1 MWVIPVKYV
10 LTQMKSIKFE
20 NKIFKL
26 FIGGSTARNA
36 CSMRR
41 YKMIYIELFLNFLV
55 IGAVSFGGGYGMIS
69 LVRETVL
76 SRGWLTES
84 EFMSFIAV
92 SESTPGPLAVNMAT
106 FIGSSQGGMLGAFMA
121 TLGVAAV
128 LKNLLKYA
136 GVNAVLSGIRP
147 CIVAMIIATAISM
160 GLNTLFGI
168 VDYTSSIAPDLR
180 SIIIFMILFAVSFL
194 LKKIWKKKLSPI
206 LMIVLSAVLGIVFWG
221 F

>member
-1 MWVIPVKYV
+1 
-10 LTQMKSIKFE
+10 
-20 NKIFKL
+20 
-26 FIGGSTARNA
+26 
-36 CSMRR
+36 
-41 YKMIYIELFLNFLV
+41 MIYIELFLNFLV

-106 FIGSSQGGMLGAFMA
+106 FIGSSQGGMFGAFMA
-121 TLGVAAV
+121 TLGVVLPSFFIILIIAAV
-128 LKNLLKYA
+128 LKNILKYA
-136 GVNAVLSGIRP
+136 GVKAVLAGIRP

-160 GLNTLFGI
+160 GLNIFIGVEKSDDAI
-168 VDYTSSIAPDLR
+168 SPDIR
-180 SIIIFMILFAVSFL
+180 SIIIFFILIAVQL
-194 LKKIWKKKLSPI
+194 MCGKVLKKKLSPI
-206 LMIVLSAVLGIVFWG
+206 LMIVFSAVLGIVFWG